1 MEVYL
6 NGEFVAIEV
15 SKESPKGN
23 LEFEFANDVHWS
35 YYENFS
41 LSKFTDD
48 EYDPLSFDM
57 EDIKKTDNIVELSIG
72 TYRLLTSNRLPNG
85 NIFAKSVIVDVEEG
99 KTVKLPVNLYEAKI
113 SDMLSD
119 YPIRNICFDKK
130 NAEKTSL
137 QELTKADNGIFIWL
151 NAKAEPTEHILN
163 ELFDKK
169 ELFNRLKTKIYFVV
183 KNEKELEDA
192 NIKRVSEALVN
203 KEILFEAF
211 DTETGKL
218 ARELYLEPG
227 LYPLICMVNKEVKGV
242 YGTAGYNVG
251 TADMLLKICGYLE
264 EE

>member
-6 NGEFVAIEV
+6 NSEFVAIEA
-15 SKESPKGN
+15 SKESPKGK
-23 LEFEFANDVHWS
+23 LEFEFAGDVHWS

-41 LSKFTDD
+41 LSKFTDN
-48 EYDPLSFDM
+48 EYDPLSLDT
-57 EDIKKTDNIVELSIG
+57 EDIKNADNIVELSVG
-72 TYRLLTSNRLPNG
+72 TYRLVTSNRLPNG
-85 NIFAKSVIVDVEEG
+85 NIFAKSVIADVEEG
-99 KTVKLPVNLYEAKI
+99 KTTKLPVSFYEAKI

-119 YPIRNICFDKK
+119 YPIRNISFENK
-130 NAEKTSL
+130 NAEKTSI

-227 LYPLICMVNKEVKGV
+227 LYPLICMVNKEGKGV

>member
-1 MEVYL
+1 
-6 NGEFVAIEV
+6 
-15 SKESPKGN
+15 
-23 LEFEFANDVHWS
+23 
-35 YYENFS
+35 
-41 LSKFTDD
+41 
-48 EYDPLSFDM
+48 
-57 EDIKKTDNIVELSIG
+57 
-72 TYRLLTSNRLPNG
+72 
-85 NIFAKSVIVDVEEG
+85 
-99 KTVKLPVNLYEAKI
+99 
-113 SDMLSD
+113 MLSD
-119 YPIRNICFDKK
+119 YPIRNISFENE
-130 NAEKTSL
+130 NAEKTSI

-227 LYPLICMVNKEVKGV
+227 LYPLICMVNKEGKGV